1 MVAVARG
8 ARTLPSGVKPETD
21 TPPTAPEAL
30 RSPLAA
36 IDANLGAYIDSLGL
50 TPSLDDA
57 VRYAL
62 LGGGKRVRPVL
73 AWWSGV
79 AVGGAGEATLPAGC
93 AIELVHAFSLVHDD
107 LPAMDDDDL
116 RRGQPTLH
124 VRSGEAMAIL
134 AGDAMLALAF
144 GALRRAPGGALGA
157 LTDELLVGT
166 NAMICGQI
174 YDTLGGL
181 DASLSDA
188 AKLEAIHRSK
198 TGALIRA
205 ACRMGG
211 MLGGGDDDAIGRLT
225 SYGEAIGL
233 MFQIVDDLLDV
244 EACHTRT
251 GKRTGKDADAGKLTY
266 PGVMGVDGA
275 RGEVARLG
283 QEARAALTV
292 FGERGSALSDLAAYL
307 ERRGT

>member
-1 MVAVARG
+1 M
-8 ARTLPSGVKPETD
+8 TPDTD
-21 TPPTAPEAL
+21 ISSQTPAAL
-30 RSPLAA
+30 RKPVER
-36 IDANLGAYIDSLGL
+36 IDAALGAYLDSQGL
-50 TPSLDDA
+50 APRLDDA

-73 AWWSGV
+73 TWWSGV
-79 AVGGAGEATLPAGC
+79 AAGGTGEATLPAGM

-116 RRGQPTLH
+116 RRGRPTLH

-144 GALRRAPGGALGA
+144 GALRGAPGELRGA
-157 LTDELLVGT
+157 LTDELLGGT

-174 YDTLGGL
+174 DDTLGGL
-181 DASLSDA
+181 DGALSDR
-188 AKLEAIHRSK
+188 AKLERIHRNK

-211 MLGGGDDDAIGRLT
+211 MLGGGAPGDIDRLT
-225 SYGEAIGL
+225 RYGEAIGL

-244 EACHTRT
+244 EACHTTT
-251 GKRTGKDADAGKLTY
+251 GKRTGKDAQAGKLTY
-266 PGVMGVDGA
+266 PVVMGVEGA
-275 RGEVARLG
+275 RAEVGRLG
-283 QEARAALTV
+283 EEAREAISA
-292 FGERGSALSDLAAYL
+292 FGAQGRALSDLAAYL
-307 ERRGT
+307 ERRGA

>member
-1 MVAVARG
+1 V
-8 ARTLPSGVKPETD
+8 STD
-21 TPPTAPEAL
+21 SQTTASVPDAL
-30 RSPLAA
+30 LGPAPA
-36 IDANLGAYIDSLGL
+36 IDTFLRGYVDSLGL
-50 TPSLDDA
+50 APGLDGA

-73 AWWSGV
+73 AWWCGV
-79 AVGGAGEATLPAGC
+79 AVGGTGEDTLPGGA
-93 AIELVHAFSLVHDD
+93 AVELVHAFSLVHDD

-116 RRGQPTLH
+116 RRGKPTLH

-144 GALRRAPGGALGA
+144 GALRRAPAEHLGS
-157 LTDELLVGT
+157 LTDELLTGT
-166 NAMICGQI
+166 NAMIGGQI

-181 DASLSDA
+181 DKSLTDIER
-188 AKLEAIHRSK
+188 LEAIHRNK

-211 MLGGGDDDAIGRLT
+211 TLGGGDSEAIERLT
-225 SYGEAIGL
+225 TYGEAVGL

-244 EACHTRT
+244 ESCDKRT

-266 PGVMGVDGA
+266 PRVLGVDGA
-275 RGEVARLG
+275 RREIARLG
-283 QEARAALTV
+283 GQARESLHAFGGRAA
-292 FGERGSALSDLAAYL
+292 ALSDLAGYL
-307 ERRGT
+307 ERRGA